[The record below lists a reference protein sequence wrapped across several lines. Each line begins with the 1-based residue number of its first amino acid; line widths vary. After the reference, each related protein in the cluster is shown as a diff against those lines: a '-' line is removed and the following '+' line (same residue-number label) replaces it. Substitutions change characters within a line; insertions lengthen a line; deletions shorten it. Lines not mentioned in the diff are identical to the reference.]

1 MNLGLKDRVAL
12 VAASSQG
19 IGRATAEAFAAEGCR
34 VAMCA
39 RNTQALNVAADAI
52 RKKHGAQIFAEALDV
67 TDAAAVA
74 RFVAD
79 VAGKFGRVDICVT
92 NAGGPPAKGFLAAS
106 LDEWQRA
113 LAANFLSTVYFAREV
128 IPHMQRQR
136 WGRIITLTSIT
147 TKQPVA
153 DLVLSNAVRAAV
165 VGLVKSLANEFGKD
179 GILVNN
185 IGPGFTATDR
195 LRELAKTRA
204 AAQGKSEQELFDG
217 WAADA
222 PVKRLGEP
230 REVAE
235 TIVWL
240 ASERASYV
248 TGQTIS
254 ADGGHWMLGCAF
266 VSRQLWG
273 YVADRIGGLQTI
285 LAGSACQI
293 TAMIGFLL
301 TQNEAGLF
309 AVSAWFG
316 LGFSGLIPAYVL
328 AMRELFPASEASWRI
343 PIFFLCGGSGMA
355 AGGWLAGEIYD
366 RAGLYAPAFAA
377 GIAFNLANLVIVGLL
392 VLRDRGPRRRP
403 AFA

>member
-1 MNLGLKDRVAL
+1 MNLGLKDRVAV

-39 RNTQALNVAADAI
+39 RNQQTLQDAAENI
-52 RKKHGAQIFAEALDV
+52 RKRYNAGVLAEAFDV
-67 TDAAAVA
+67 TDATAVQ

-79 VAGKFGRVDICVT
+79 AAKKFGGVDICVT
-92 NAGGPPAKGFLAAS
+92 NAGGPPAKGFLAAT

-113 LAANFLSTVYFAREV
+113 IELNFLSTVYFAREV
-128 IPHMQRQR
+128 IPHMQRKH

-185 IGPGFTATDR
+185 VGPGFTATDR
-195 LRELAKTRA
+195 LKELAATRSSA
-204 AAQGKSEQELFDG
+204 SGKSEQDLFDA

-222 PVKRLGEP
+222 PLKRLGEP

-240 ASERASYV
+240 ASEAASYI
-248 TGQTIS
+248 TGQTVLV
-254 ADGGHWMLGCAF
+254 DGGM
-266 VSRQLWG
+266 
-273 YVADRIGGLQTI
+273 YKGL
-285 LAGSACQI
+285 
-293 TAMIGFLL
+293 
-301 TQNEAGLF
+301 
-309 AVSAWFG
+309 
-316 LGFSGLIPAYVL
+316 
-328 AMRELFPASEASWRI
+328 
-343 PIFFLCGGSGMA
+343 
-355 AGGWLAGEIYD
+355 
-366 RAGLYAPAFAA
+366 
-377 GIAFNLANLVIVGLL
+377 
-392 VLRDRGPRRRP
+392 
-403 AFA
+403 

>member
-1 MNLGLKDRVAL
+1 MDLGLKNRVAL

-39 RNTQALNVAADAI
+39 RNEQTLHAAAEKI
-52 RKKHGAQIFAEALDV
+52 RKQHNAEVFAEAFDV
-67 TDAAAVA
+67 TDAAAVS
-74 RFVAD
+74 RFVAG
-79 VAGKFGRVDICVT
+79 VAQQFGSVDICVT

-106 LDEWQRA
+106 LEEWQRA
-113 LAANFLSTVYFAREV
+113 VEMNFLSTVYFAREV
-128 IPHMQRQR
+128 IPHMQRKR

-185 IGPGFTATDR
+185 VGPGFTATDR
-195 LRELAKTRA
+195 LKELAKTRA
-204 AAQGKSEQELFDG
+204 KASGKTEQEMFDG

-222 PVKRLGEP
+222 PLKRLGEP

-248 TGQTIS
+248 TGQTVLV
-254 ADGGHWMLGCAF
+254 DGGI
-266 VSRQLWG
+266 
-273 YVADRIGGLQTI
+273 YKGL
-285 LAGSACQI
+285 
-293 TAMIGFLL
+293 
-301 TQNEAGLF
+301 
-309 AVSAWFG
+309 
-316 LGFSGLIPAYVL
+316 
-328 AMRELFPASEASWRI
+328 
-343 PIFFLCGGSGMA
+343 
-355 AGGWLAGEIYD
+355 
-366 RAGLYAPAFAA
+366 
-377 GIAFNLANLVIVGLL
+377 
-392 VLRDRGPRRRP
+392 
-403 AFA
+403 